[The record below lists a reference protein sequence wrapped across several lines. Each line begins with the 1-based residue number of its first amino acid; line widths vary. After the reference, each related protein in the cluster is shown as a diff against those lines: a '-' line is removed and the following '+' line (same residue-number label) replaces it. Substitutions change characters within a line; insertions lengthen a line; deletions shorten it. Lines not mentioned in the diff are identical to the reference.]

1 MLIFNYC
8 KNKTFKERDRKHKL
22 PYRLKLAIKFHCSGI
37 MWHKQFIKV
46 NPPPPLPL
54 FDYGG
59 GLDGQNWWK
68 FPLMPFHLS
77 QTFHNT
83 LRWYGD
89 MVTILTNSNSSL
101 CSKVNIWNRVHT
113 ATDTQY
119 SSIMWNSFMEL
130 TQSVEHGEPYQLKQ
144 SKSHNST
151 KKENLEDALSASI
164 SNTQSPHLLCF
175 GGYIYLLT
183 SYIYLLTSF
192 SSICQT
198 QKESRRVWKYLATTW
213 KPYLC
218 EENIFTLPADHYFAH
233 EM

>member
-1 MLIFNYC
+1 MF
-8 KNKTFKERDRKHKL
+8 RKYVTQFFQHWRTEEKISKVITNAQHRNTTHTK
-22 PYRLKLAIKFHCSGI
+22 YRTYTTSRFT
-37 MWHKQFIKV
+37 
-46 NPPPPLPL
+46 PPPPLPL

-83 LRWYGD
+83 LRCDD
-89 MVTILTNSNSSL
+89 MMTILTNSSL

-130 TQSVEHGEPYQLKQ
+130 TQSVEPGGPYQLKQ

-151 KKENLEDALSASI
+151 KKEKSPLLFPILNHHICHVLRGISI
-164 SNTQSPHLLCF
+164 
-175 GGYIYLLT
+175 
-183 SYIYLLTSF
+183 
-192 SSICQT
+192 
-198 QKESRRVWKYLATTW
+198 
-213 KPYLC
+213 
-218 EENIFTLPADHYFAH
+218 
-233 EM
+233 